1 MPFTE
6 QDAKDMRDAMNL
18 LQQKEQQ
25 QTQTQFD
32 TNIQTALAW
41 WDTVKPQIPTTRQE
55 AKDAFDFI
63 EQLIKTE
70 TDTFRLTVL
79 RKKLEEA
86 NEKFKEIKKLGS

>member
-6 QDAKDMRDAMNL
+6 QDAIDMRDAMNL

-25 QTQTQFD
+25 QVQALYD
-32 TNIQTALAW
+32 TNIQIALTW
-41 WDTVKPQIPTTRQE
+41 WNTVKPTTPTTRDE

-63 EQLIKTE
+63 EQLLKTE
-70 TDTFRLTVL
+70 TDRYRLIVL

-86 NEKFKEIKKLGS
+86 NQEFIERKANG